1 VARPAGSA
9 SLAIDAR
16 ARDLRRGVGLTA
28 WIALEELLLDAAPQP
43 FGSLSVQVS
52 GRVLAA
58 RLGVSKDTAAAALR
72 RLASAGLVRRE
83 DHRDAARGVF
93 AHSVYVIDA
102 ARLDEHGVRRHT
114 APPSRPTR
122 RGAASVAARAG
133 RAGQASLFDLATV
146 EEP

>member
-1 VARPAGSA
+1 MARPAGSA

-52 GRVLAA
+52 ARVLAA
-58 RLGVSKDTAAAALR
+58 RLGVSKDTAAAALG
-72 RLASAGLVRRE
+72 RLALAGLVRRE

-93 AHSVYVIDA
+93 ARSVYVIDA
-102 ARLDEHGVRRHT
+102 ARLDENVIHRH
-114 APPSRPTR
+114 APLPSRPMR
-122 RGAASVAARAG
+122 RGAASAAAIG
-133 RAGQASLFDLATV
+133 GGGQASLFDLATV